1 MEDIDTHQRLMLHF
15 GERGP
20 VELEVWN
27 EHTESATTIT
37 STWATDHASRRDA
50 VSDSPLPSG
59 RADPT
64 ESKDITRQL
73 TTLAVGKLREKF
85 GVAKRT
91 HRAGFKLVPIE
102 DDE

>member
-1 MEDIDTHQRLMLHF
+1 MLHF

-27 EHTESATTIT
+27 ENTESATTIS
-37 STWATDHASRRDA
+37 STWATD
-50 VSDSPLPSG
+50 PS
-59 RADPT
+59 

-73 TTLAVGKLREKF
+73 
-85 GVAKRT
+85 

-102 DDE
+102 EE